1 MVRDENVSSVV
12 SKPKLMVTKSEE
24 ITVNLQANIY
34 DLNPIINATTF
45 LFWEAFAI
53 VPYNELVE

>member
-1 MVRDENVSSVV
+1 
-12 SKPKLMVTKSEE
+12 MVTKSEE
-24 ITVNLQANIY
+24 ITVDLQANIY
-34 DLNPIINATTF
+34 DLNPIINTTTF

>member
-24 ITVNLQANIY
+24 ITVDLQANIY
-34 DLNPIINATTF
+34 DLNPIINTTTF
-45 LFWEAFAI
+45 LF
-53 VPYNELVE
+53 

>member
-24 ITVNLQANIY
+24 ITVDLQANIY
-34 DLNPIINATTF
+34 DLNHNF
-45 LFWEAFAI
+45 SFAI

>member
-1 MVRDENVSSVV
+1 MVRDEIVSTTV
-12 SKPKLMVTKSEE
+12 SKPKPMVTKSEE
-24 ITVNLQANIY
+24 ITVDLQANIY
-34 DLNPIINATTF
+34 DLNPIINTTTF